1 MKLVSASLMSL
12 ALLSSPAAAQADA
25 KGPAQPKAGDALT
38 IPAVPPAGSNDD
50 DEPALKLKQ
59 CGEKWNRKLAAYE
72 KGLPKLKKYL
82 AYYHRWESYP
92 AQRPPKS
99 PEPLLT
105 RESYRACIYE
115 CLGDTTVVCPG
126 GWPAEADKQ

>member
-12 ALLSSPAAAQADA
+12 ALMSLPAAQVQ
-25 KGPAQPKAGDALT
+25 AQPKPGDALT
-38 IPAVPPAGSNDD
+38 IHAVPSPKPPAESNDD
-50 DEPALKLKQ
+50 DDPALKLKR

-82 AYYHRWESYP
+82 AYYNKWDGYP

-99 PEPLLT
+99 PVPLLT
-105 RESYRACIYE
+105 RESYRACLYE

-126 GWPAEADKQ
+126 GWPAETDKN